1 MSFIRKNAERPADAG
16 TPAASSGH
24 RYGYGSAYA
33 AAARTRRRARTR
45 NGMVELFT
53 SVLGVGVV
61 FLTGVTVGLAA
72 GMLLAYVQMEETR
85 ALEAAD
91 RVRAHDIEMRIWE
104 DAAKAGKAGRTGASK
119 EAGEKAGEESEEA
132 FSETPVGKP
141 AAPAKPRRPEVLP
154 YAALTLTPFGIPA
167 ADAAE
172 RALPAPRSAITADEA
187 VRQAHGVERPNVGGL
202 ISNAAQN
209 KDENLGAFGGGDL
222 GLVEKES
229 GYWAGGNG
237 VLFGPASSR
246 VVTCRN
252 ESDPECQAV
261 QVMDHGFPERP
272 AVPDDVII
280 GRDEVVD
287 GAGDEVPGV
296 GGDEG
301 CRSFVIESKP
311 TVETNVCRSGSPFG
325 ELTCRAGWE
334 ESAVSVMTKWAC
346 SKSSPIAESLV
357 CQVPAHFTT
366 TKEHTE
372 RCFFDE
378 NALAVAYRSTVT
390 TEAEASAVFP
400 ATCRATQMTTS
411 DVSCSQILEVAGE
424 PTCTLGEVSKSVTP
438 GPYWLFQDACRQGD
452 TLTIE
457 QTCERALQDRMRTVK
472 LSLNGWPSR
481 TLRGPT
487 SSTWS
492 SNDGKCSAT
501 FLIESHVCTG
511 TDCLIKVKVTV
522 KAGLIT
528 QGTISALHPY
538 LGWSHNAGLVDSWT
552 DNCAAM
558 EPSESK
564 AGGAR

>member
-16 TPAASSGH
+16 TATATSSGH
-24 RYGYGSAYA
+24 RYGSAYA
-33 AAARTRRRARTR
+33 AAARTRRRARAR
-45 NGMVELFT
+45 SGMVELFT

-61 FLTGVTVGLAA
+61 FLTGVTAGLAA
-72 GMLLAYVQMEETR
+72 GMLLAYVQMEETK

-104 DAAKAGKAGRTGASK
+104 DAAKAREAKDAGDAVDAQEKGPVDDAG
-119 EAGEKAGEESEEA
+119 EAGGEA
-132 FSETPVGKP
+132 PVGKP
-141 AAPAKPRRPEVLP
+141 AAPTKHRRPEVLP
-154 YAALTLTPFGIPA
+154 YAALTLFSIPA
-167 ADAAE
+167 AQAAE
-172 RALPAPRSAITADEA
+172 ITADEA
-187 VRQAHGVERPNVGGL
+187 VRQAHGVERPDVGGL

-209 KDENLGAFGGGDL
+209 KEENLGAFGGGDL

-246 VVTCRN
+246 VVACRN

-280 GRDEVVD
+280 GRDEVVE

-346 SKSSPIAESLV
+346 SKSSPLAESLV

-501 FLIESHVCTG
+501 FLIESHVCNG

-538 LGWSHNAGLVDSWT
+538 LGWSYNAGLVDSWT

>member
-16 TPAASSGH
+16 TATATSSGH
-24 RYGYGSAYA
+24 RYGSAYA
-33 AAARTRRRARTR
+33 AAARTRRRARAR
-45 NGMVELFT
+45 SGMVELFT

-61 FLTGVTVGLAA
+61 FLTGVTAGLAA
-72 GMLLAYVQMEETR
+72 GMLLAYVQMEETK

-104 DAAKAGKAGRTGASK
+104 DAAKAREAKDAGDAVDAQEKGPVDDAG
-119 EAGEKAGEESEEA
+119 EAGGEA
-132 FSETPVGKP
+132 PVGKP
-141 AAPAKPRRPEVLP
+141 AAPTKHRRPEVLP
-154 YAALTLTPFGIPA
+154 YAALTLFSIPA
-167 ADAAE
+167 AQAAE
-172 RALPAPRSAITADEA
+172 ITADEA
-187 VRQAHGVERPNVGGL
+187 VRQAHGVERPDVGGL

-209 KDENLGAFGGGDL
+209 KEENLGAFGGGDL

-237 VLFGPASSR
+237 VLFGPASSL
-246 VVTCRN
+246 VVACRN

-272 AVPDDVII
+272 AVPDDVVI
-280 GRDEVVD
+280 GRDEVVE

-346 SKSSPIAESLV
+346 SKSSPLAESLV

-411 DVSCSQILEVAGE
+411 DVSCYQILEVAGE

>member
-16 TPAASSGH
+16 TATVTSSGH
-24 RYGYGSAYA
+24 HYGSAYA

-72 GMLLAYVQMEETR
+72 GMLLAYVQMEETK

-104 DAAKAGKAGRTGASK
+104 DAAKAREAKDAGDAVDAQEKGPVDDAG
-119 EAGEKAGEESEEA
+119 EAGGEA
-132 FSETPVGKP
+132 PVGQP
-141 AAPAKPRRPEVLP
+141 AAPAKPRRPDFLP

-167 ADAAE
+167 AQAAE
-172 RALPAPRSAITADEA
+172 ITADEA
-187 VRQAHGVERPNVGGL
+187 VRQAHGVERPDVGGL

-246 VVTCRN
+246 VVACRN

-280 GRDEVVD
+280 GRDEVAE

-311 TVETNVCRSGSPFG
+311 TMETNVCRSGSPFG

-346 SKSSPIAESLV
+346 SKSSPLAESLV

-390 TEAEASAVFP
+390 TEAEANAVFP
-400 ATCRATQMTTS
+400 ATCRATQMTTA

-552 DNCAAM
+552 DNCAAL
-558 EPSESK
+558 EPSESR

>member
-33 AAARTRRRARTR
+33 AAARTRREARAR

-53 SVLGVGVV
+53 SVLGVSVV

-72 GMLLAYVQMEETR
+72 GMLLAYVQMEETK

-104 DAAKAGKAGRTGASK
+104 DAAKARKAKDAGDAVDAQEKGPVDDAG
-119 EAGEKAGEESEEA
+119 EAGGEA
-132 FSETPVGKP
+132 PVGQP
-141 AAPAKPRRPEVLP
+141 AAPAKPRRPDFLP

-167 ADAAE
+167 AQAAE
-172 RALPAPRSAITADEA
+172 ITADEA
-187 VRQAHGVERPNVGGL
+187 VRQAHGVERPDVGGL

-246 VVTCRN
+246 VVACRN

-280 GRDEVVD
+280 GRDEVVE

-311 TVETNVCRSGSPFG
+311 TLETNVCRSGSPFG

-357 CQVPAHFTT
+357 CKVPAHFTT

-390 TEAEASAVFP
+390 TEAEANAVFP
-400 ATCRATQMTTS
+400 ATCRATQMTTA

-552 DNCAAM
+552 DNCAAL
-558 EPSESK
+558 EPSESR

>member
-16 TPAASSGH
+16 TATATSSGH
-24 RYGYGSAYA
+24 RYGSAYA
-33 AAARTRRRARTR
+33 AAARTRRRARAR
-45 NGMVELFT
+45 SGMVELFT

-61 FLTGVTVGLAA
+61 FLTGVTAGHAA
-72 GMLLAYVQMEETR
+72 GMLLAYVQMEETK

-104 DAAKAGKAGRTGASK
+104 DAAKAREAKDAGDAVDAQEKGPVDDAG
-119 EAGEKAGEESEEA
+119 EAGGEA
-132 FSETPVGKP
+132 PVGKP
-141 AAPAKPRRPEVLP
+141 AAPTKHRRPEVLP
-154 YAALTLTPFGIPA
+154 YAALTLFSIPA
-167 ADAAE
+167 AQAAE
-172 RALPAPRSAITADEA
+172 ITADEA
-187 VRQAHGVERPNVGGL
+187 VRQAHGVERPDVGGL

-209 KDENLGAFGGGDL
+209 KEENLGAFGGGDL

-246 VVTCRN
+246 VVACRN

-280 GRDEVVD
+280 GRDEVVE

-346 SKSSPIAESLV
+346 SKSSPLAESLV

-501 FLIESHVCTG
+501 FLIESHVCNG

-538 LGWSHNAGLVDSWT
+538 LGWSYNAGLVDSWT

>member
-24 RYGYGSAYA
+24 RCGYGSAYA
-33 AAARTRRRARTR
+33 AAARTRREARAR

-72 GMLLAYVQMEETR
+72 GMLLAYVQMEETK

-104 DAAKAGKAGRTGASK
+104 DAAKAREAKDAGDAVDAQEKGPVDDAG
-119 EAGEKAGEESEEA
+119 EAGGEA
-132 FSETPVGKP
+132 PVGQP
-141 AAPAKPRRPEVLP
+141 AAPAKPRRPDFLP

-167 ADAAE
+167 AQAAE
-172 RALPAPRSAITADEA
+172 ITADEA
-187 VRQAHGVERPNVGGL
+187 VRQAHGVERPDVGGL

-246 VVTCRN
+246 VVACRN

-311 TVETNVCRSGSPFG
+311 TMETNVCRSGSPFG

-390 TEAEASAVFP
+390 TEAEANAVFP
-400 ATCRATQMTTS
+400 ATCRATQMTTA

>member
-1 MSFIRKNAERPADAG
+1 
-16 TPAASSGH
+16 
-24 RYGYGSAYA
+24 
-33 AAARTRRRARTR
+33 
-45 NGMVELFT
+45 MVELFT

-61 FLTGVTVGLAA
+61 FLTGVTAGLAA
-72 GMLLAYVQMEETR
+72 GMLLAYVQMEETK

-104 DAAKAGKAGRTGASK
+104 DAAKAREAKDAGDAVDAQEKGPVDDAG
-119 EAGEKAGEESEEA
+119 EAGGEA
-132 FSETPVGKP
+132 PVGKP
-141 AAPAKPRRPEVLP
+141 AAPTKHRRPEVLP
-154 YAALTLTPFGIPA
+154 YAALTLFSIPA
-167 ADAAE
+167 AQAAE
-172 RALPAPRSAITADEA
+172 ITADEA
-187 VRQAHGVERPNVGGL
+187 VRQAHGVERPDVGGL

-246 VVTCRN
+246 VVACRN

-280 GRDEVVD
+280 GCDEVVD

-346 SKSSPIAESLV
+346 SKSSPLAESLV

-501 FLIESHVCTG
+501 FLIESHVCNG

-538 LGWSHNAGLVDSWT
+538 LGWSYNAGLVDSWT

>member
-16 TPAASSGH
+16 TATATSSGH
-24 RYGYGSAYA
+24 RYGSAYA
-33 AAARTRRRARTR
+33 AAARTRRRARAR
-45 NGMVELFT
+45 SGMVELFT

-61 FLTGVTVGLAA
+61 FLTGVTAGLAA
-72 GMLLAYVQMEETR
+72 GMLLAYVQMEETK

-104 DAAKAGKAGRTGASK
+104 DAAKAREAKDAGDAVDAQEKGPVDDAG
-119 EAGEKAGEESEEA
+119 EAGGEA
-132 FSETPVGKP
+132 PVGKP
-141 AAPAKPRRPEVLP
+141 AAPTKHRRPEVLP
-154 YAALTLTPFGIPA
+154 YAALTLFSIPA
-167 ADAAE
+167 AQAAE
-172 RALPAPRSAITADEA
+172 ITADEA
-187 VRQAHGVERPNVGGL
+187 VRQAHGVERPDVGGL

-209 KDENLGAFGGGDL
+209 KEENLGAFGGGDL

-246 VVTCRN
+246 VVACRN

-280 GRDEVVD
+280 GRDEVVE

-346 SKSSPIAESLV
+346 SKSSPLAESLV

-501 FLIESHVCTG
+501 FLIESHVCNG

>member
-16 TPAASSGH
+16 TATATSSGH
-24 RYGYGSAYA
+24 RYGSAYA
-33 AAARTRRRARTR
+33 AAARTRRRARAR
-45 NGMVELFT
+45 SGMVELFT

-61 FLTGVTVGLAA
+61 FLTGVTAGLAA
-72 GMLLAYVQMEETR
+72 GMLLAYVQMEETK

-104 DAAKAGKAGRTGASK
+104 DAAKAREAKDAGDAVDAQEKGPVDDAG
-119 EAGEKAGEESEEA
+119 EAGGEA
-132 FSETPVGKP
+132 PVGKP
-141 AAPAKPRRPEVLP
+141 AAPTKHRRPEVLP
-154 YAALTLTPFGIPA
+154 YAALTLFSIPA
-167 ADAAE
+167 AQAAE
-172 RALPAPRSAITADEA
+172 ITADEA
-187 VRQAHGVERPNVGGL
+187 VRQAHGVERPDVGGL

-209 KDENLGAFGGGDL
+209 KEENLGAFGGRDL

-246 VVTCRN
+246 VVACRN

-280 GRDEVVD
+280 GRDEVVE

-346 SKSSPIAESLV
+346 SKSSPLAESLV

-501 FLIESHVCTG
+501 FLIESHVCNG

>member
-16 TPAASSGH
+16 TATATSSGH
-24 RYGYGSAYA
+24 RYGSAYA
-33 AAARTRRRARTR
+33 AAARTRRRARAR
-45 NGMVELFT
+45 SGMVELFT

-61 FLTGVTVGLAA
+61 FLTGVTAGLAA
-72 GMLLAYVQMEETR
+72 GMLLAYVQMEETK

-104 DAAKAGKAGRTGASK
+104 DAAKAREAKDAGDAVDAREKGPVDDAG
-119 EAGEKAGEESEEA
+119 EAGGEA
-132 FSETPVGKP
+132 PVGKP
-141 AAPAKPRRPEVLP
+141 AAPTKHRRPEVLP
-154 YAALTLTPFGIPA
+154 YAALTLFSIPA
-167 ADAAE
+167 AQAAE
-172 RALPAPRSAITADEA
+172 ITADEA
-187 VRQAHGVERPNVGGL
+187 VRQAHGVERPDVGGL

-209 KDENLGAFGGGDL
+209 KEENLGAFGGGDL

-246 VVTCRN
+246 VVACRN
-252 ESDPECQAV
+252 ESDPECRAV

-280 GRDEVVD
+280 GRDEVVE

-346 SKSSPIAESLV
+346 SKSSPLAESLV

-501 FLIESHVCTG
+501 FLIESHVCNG